1 MSAPPSNRPPAVRD
15 VFRKLGD
22 AGLFR
27 SLANASSLGRGA
39 RQLARL
45 AREADHLGTFLSI
58 IAAAGLAAPI
68 LKQGIEGAPTNPLI
82 LGLLADAL
90 AGRVVLAVAIT
101 ERDAGSDVASM
112 RTALHR
118 ADDGSIRLR
127 GAKWHITNAPV
138 ADAVVVFA
146 VDTTSDDRFL
156 TAVVVRRGDRGVK
169 LGPPLDLIG
178 CKGSPTGEI
187 WLEDVP
193 ISETR
198 IVGRRVDG
206 RALLDLAFVRE
217 RVLAPWP
224 LLGKMERVL
233 EECLDHVETRE
244 QFGRPIHEFQFVQEK
259 ILSSFEAMLHA
270 RHLAERA
277 VESVVRGAPHAGL
290 ASLAKAAAAD
300 AAAHT
305 FRSAIEVFGSYGVQA
320 ERRYGDW
327 LNDALCA
334 QIAGGTRETHKKVVF
349 GELRLERARARTLAA
364 RGLGRTPGRV
374 SLLRSAA
381 LENEEGAHGRES

>member
-1 MSAPPSNRPPAVRD
+1 MSTSSSTKHAALRHT
-15 VFRKLGD
+15 FRKLGD

-27 SLANASSLGRGA
+27 ALAGASTLAQGT

-45 AREADHLGTFLSI
+45 AHETDDLGVFLSI

-68 LKQGIEGAPTNPLI
+68 LKHGSEDGPSAPFAS
-82 LGLLADAL
+82 GLLADAL
-90 AGRVVLAVAIT
+90 AGRAILAVAIT
-101 ERDAGSDVASM
+101 ERGAGSDVASM
-112 RTALHR
+112 QTTLHR
-118 ADDGSIRLR
+118 ASDGSLRLE
-127 GAKWHITNAPV
+127 GTKWHITNAPV
-138 ADAVVVFA
+138 ADAIVVFA
-146 VDTTSDDRFL
+146 VDTTTDDRFL
-156 TAVVVRRGDRGVK
+156 TAVVVKPGDRGVK
-169 LGPPLDLIG
+169 LGPSLDLIG

-187 WLEDVP
+187 LLDDVHVP
-193 ISETR
+193 ETR

-244 QFGRPIHEFQFVQEK
+244 QFGRPLHEFQYVQEK

-277 VESVVRGAPHAGL
+277 VDSVARGTPHAGL

-300 AAAHT
+300 AAVHT
-305 FRSAIEVFGSYGVQA
+305 FRSAIEVFGSYGVQV
-320 ERRYGDW
+320 ERRYGTW

-364 RGLGRTPGRV
+364 RGMGRPPGRV

-381 LENEEGAHGRES
+381 SDVEEVARA